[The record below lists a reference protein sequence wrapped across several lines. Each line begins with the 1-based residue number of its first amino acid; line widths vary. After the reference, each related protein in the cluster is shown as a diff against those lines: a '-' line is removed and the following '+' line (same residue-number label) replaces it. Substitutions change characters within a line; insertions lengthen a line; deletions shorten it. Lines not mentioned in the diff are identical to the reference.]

1 MRQLRLDPTAAEP
14 LDRAARGEPTKR
26 SNSSSGQSV
35 TVLGEYV
42 SRHRGA
48 ASMRALVRTREGDDD
63 VPSAGHGVRGADLP
77 PRQNRLLAALDANTY
92 ADLLAHLERV
102 ALPQHW
108 VVSEAGRSLE
118 HVYFP
123 ISGIVSFAYES
134 ANGNSVEVAL
144 AGNDGVVGVH
154 VFMGGGMSTSR
165 AVVRNSGHG
174 YRIRADVLKAK
185 FDSCPALRQVLLR
198 YVQALIVQTTQ
209 TAVCHCQHRLEQ
221 QLARLLLSTL
231 DRLGSNELAL
241 TQDAMANLLGVRRES
256 ITAVAG
262 KLQTAGLI
270 QCHRGRITVPSRPR
284 LDAFACECNAVV
296 RAEFDR
302 LFPRY
307 DAFAHRATSVSHRFG
322 DVADLSAAVP
332 LAGVP
337 KRAHPV
343 CPVYGRA

>member
-1 MRQLRLDPTAAEP
+1 MRQLRLDPTVAEP
-14 LDRAARGEPTKR
+14 LGRTARGEPTTR
-26 SNSSSGQSV
+26 SNSSSGHRV

-42 SRHRGA
+42 SRHGGA
-48 ASMRALVRTREGDDD
+48 ASMPTPARTREAFDD
-63 VPSAGHGVRGADLP
+63 VPSAARDLRGGALP
-77 PRQNRLLAALDANTY
+77 PRQNRLLAALDANAY
-92 ADLLAHLERV
+92 ADLRPHLEHV

-108 VVSEAGRSLE
+108 VVCEAGRPLE
-118 HVYFP
+118 YLYFP
-123 ISGIVSFAYES
+123 VSGVVSFVYES
-134 ANGNSVEVAL
+134 ASGTSVEVAL

-154 VFMGGGMSTSR
+154 VFMGGGIATSR

-185 FDSCPALRQVLLR
+185 FDSCPALRQTLLR
-198 YVQALIVQTTQ
+198 YAQALIVQTTQ

-241 TQDAMANLLGVRRES
+241 TQDAIANLLGVRRES

-270 QCHRGRITVPSRPR
+270 QCHRGRITVLSRPR

-307 DAFAHRATSVSHRFG
+307 DAFAHRATSLSHRLR

-337 KRAHPV
+337 KHAPPV
-343 CPVYGRA
+343 CTVYGRA